1 MLKMANTRALTSV
14 RKRDGRVAP
23 FDKNKIMQAILKA
36 AAAVGGQDKAVAEEL
51 TNAITSYLEQN
62 FRDKTPEIEEIQDI
76 VEKVLIETGH
86 AKTSKAYIL
95 YRNERSRLREMLQVR
110 KEKKAK
116 TTTTDLS
123 LFVSTITADEI
134 LPWNKAKI
142 SMALVKEAG
151 VSQLIAD
158 KIATSVE
165 ENIFTSGLTKIST
178 SLIRELVD
186 NELFINGY
194 KFCSY

>member
-1 MLKMANTRALTSV
+1 M
-14 RKRDGRVAP
+14 
-23 FDKNKIMQAILKA
+23 
-36 AAAVGGQDKAVAEEL
+36 
-51 TNAITSYLEQN
+51 
-62 FRDKTPEIEEIQDI
+62 
-76 VEKVLIETGH
+76 LIETGH

-110 KEKKAK
+110 KEKKVKA
-116 TTTTDLS
+116 TTTDLS
-123 LFVSTITADEI
+123 LFVSTITQDEI

-142 SMALVKEAG
+142 SMALLKEAG
-151 VSQLIAD
+151 VSQSIAD

-165 ENIFTSGLTKIST
+165 ENIFTSGLTQIST

-194 KFCSY
+194 KQKLSKQQVLGMPIFDIEQLIFSKSNENSNIAVNNP